1 VPQPSLSAQER
12 RLAAFCRVFAVVY
25 FAGAAVFA
33 LAPQLTLRVATLG
46 AAAGP
51 GGAEAQFW
59 NALAVAMMTAVGT
72 ACLVTAG
79 SPRERRHA
87 VLPVAVAKLTSSGVA
102 AAHLVAS
109 GRSPALVAVV
119 ATDLPLFLLTLAVYR
134 MASPGVRSAR
144 AREEPRAPSAPQAPQ
159 TPIEEAPRVQL
170 TVSKR

>member
-1 VPQPSLSAQER
+1 MPQPSLSAKER
-12 RLAAFCRVFAVVY
+12 RLAAFCRFFAVVY

-46 AAAGP
+46 AAAAPAGP
-51 GGAEAQFW
+51 EAVFW
-59 NALAVAMMTAVGT
+59 NVLAVAMMTALGT

-102 AAHLVAS
+102 AVHLIAS
-109 GRSPALVAVV
+109 GRAPALVAVV
-119 ATDLPLFLLTLAVYR
+119 STDLPIFLLTLAVYR
-134 MASPGVRSAR
+134 MAAPGVRSAP
-144 AREEPRAPSAPQAPQ
+144 AREEPQAPPAPQAPV
-159 TPIEEAPRVQL
+159 EEAPRVQL

>member
-1 VPQPSLSAQER
+1 MPQPSLSAQER
-12 RLAAFCRVFAVVY
+12 RLAAFCRFFAVVY

-33 LAPQLTLRVATLG
+33 VAPRLTLRVATLG
-46 AAAGP
+46 AATHATDP
-51 GGAEAQFW
+51 EAQFW
-59 NALAVAMMTAVGT
+59 NVLAVAMMTAVGT

-102 AAHLVAS
+102 AAHLIAS
-109 GRSPALVAVV
+109 GHAPALVAVV

-134 MASPGVRSAR
+134 MAAPGVRSAL
-144 AREEPRAPSAPQAPQ
+144 AREAPQAPADPQ
-159 TPIEEAPRVQL
+159 APAEEPPRVQL